1 MGGLL
6 QQLADGC
13 TTGLIYASVALALV
27 MIYKSTHQINFA
39 QGEMAVFSTYLALT
53 LLSFGAS
60 YWIAFILAL
69 VISFAFGTA
78 IERVVIRR
86 LSDVQPLNV
95 VVVFIGL
102 FAIINSVNGWIWGFN
117 IRTFP
122 SPFSEGTWY
131 TAGYLSQHQ
140 IGMAALVVVEL
151 LVIFVFFRFTSI
163 GLTMRAAAENP
174 VSSRLSGIRVD
185 QMLSIGWGLAAAVG
199 AVAGIMTAP
208 MVFLDPN
215 MMTGVL
221 IYGFAG
227 SLLGGLQSPGGAVVG
242 GLIVGIVEAVAGA
255 YLVGSELKLTLAL
268 SIIVA
273 VLFLKPEGLFG
284 KPVQNRV

>member
-6 QQLADGC
+6 QQLADGT

-53 LLSFGAS
+53 LLTLGAS

-69 VISFAFGTA
+69 AISFTFGTA
-78 IERVVIRR
+78 IERVVIRQ
-86 LSDVQPLNV
+86 LSDAQPLNV

-102 FAIINSVNGWIWGFN
+102 FAITNSVNGWIWGFN
-117 IRTFP
+117 IRTVP

-131 TAGYLSQHQ
+131 TGGYLSQHQ
-140 IGMAALVVVEL
+140 IGMAALVVLEL
-151 LVIFVFFRFTSI
+151 LGIFLFFRFTSV

-174 VSSRLSGIRVD
+174 ISSRLSGVRVD

-268 SIIVA
+268 AIIVA

-284 KPVQNRV
+284 KPVQSRV